1 MAQDGIIIKRKVRSN
16 FTVLDNNIIRDDRL
30 SWKALGIL
38 TYLLSLPPNFKLY
51 LKKLG
56 SLRPSGRDSTRTGL
70 VELQECG
77 YLTIEK
83 IRDEETGRFLGNFWE
98 VTDTPAALENQP
110 SSPETDFPNT
120 GFPISDFPASENP
133 SLINTSKYK
142 ELNVLQST
150 TTNTALSLAHLKL
163 SEIENRQILNLLKG
177 VDSSAQ
183 LMLVDELEGA
193 LRGRSIKTSPVQ
205 WFGGLVKRYKNK
217 SFNPS
222 AGLQIAANR
231 SRRQVA
237 VADHERKPKP
247 TSKDQARANMAQIKS
262 SLGFKAASAG
272 KDGSL

>member
-16 FTVLDNNIIRDDRL
+16 FTVLDNNVIRDDRL

-38 TYLLSLPPNFKLY
+38 TYLLSLPPDFKLY

-83 IRDEETGRFLGNFWE
+83 IRDEESGRFLGNFWE
-98 VTDTPAALENQP
+98 VTDSPETLENQP
-110 SSPETDFPNT
+110 TSPETDFPNT
-120 GFPISDFPASENP
+120 GFPISGFPASENP
-133 SLINTSKYK
+133 TLLNTSSNK
-142 ELNVLQST
+142 ELNIQST
-150 TTNTALSLAHLKL
+150 TTTDPINLAHLKL
-163 SEIENRQILNLLKG
+163 SEIEVKQIILLLEG

-193 LRGRSIKTSPVQ
+193 IRGRSIKTSPVQ

-231 SRRQVA
+231 NRRQVVA
-237 VADHERKPKP
+237 ADHERKPKP

-262 SLGFKAASAG
+262 SLGFKTASAG
-272 KDGSL
+272 RDGSL

>member
-16 FTVLDNNIIRDDRL
+16 FTVLDNNVIRDDRL

-38 TYLLSLPPNFKLY
+38 TYLLSLPSDFKLY
-51 LKKLG
+51 LKMLG

-83 IRDEETGRFLGNFWE
+83 IRDDTGRFLGNFWE
-98 VTDTPAALENQP
+98 VTDTPETPENQP

-120 GFPISDFPASENP
+120 GFPISDFPASENHT
-133 SLINTSKYK
+133 LLNTSNNK
-142 ELNVLQST
+142 ELNVLQRTT
-150 TTNTALSLAHLKL
+150 TTNPINLAHLKL
-163 SEIENRQILNLLKG
+163 SEIEIQQIILLLEG
-177 VDSSAQ
+177 IDSSAQ

-193 LRGRSIKTSPVQ
+193 IRGRSIKTSPVQ
-205 WFGGLVKRYKNK
+205 WFGGIVKRYKNK

-222 AGLQIAANR
+222 AGLQVAANR

-237 VADHERKPKP
+237 AADHERKLKP

-262 SLGFKAASAG
+262 SLGFKAASAR

>member
-16 FTVLDNNIIRDDRL
+16 FTVLDNNVIRDDRL

-38 TYLLSLPPNFKLY
+38 TYLLSLPPDFKLY

-77 YLTIEK
+77 YLKIEK
-83 IRDEETGRFLGNFWE
+83 IRDDESGRFLGNFWE
-98 VTDTPAALENQP
+98 VTDTPETLETHS

-120 GFPISDFPASENP
+120 GFPISDFPASENHT
-133 SLINTSKYK
+133 LLNTSSNNK
-142 ELNVLQST
+142 ELNIQST
-150 TTNTALSLAHLKL
+150 TTTNPINLAHLKL
-163 SEIENRQILNLLKG
+163 SEIEIQQIILLLEG
-177 VDSSAQ
+177 VDTSSQ

-193 LRGRSIKTSPVQ
+193 IRGRSIKTSPVQ

-217 SFNPS
+217 AFNPS
-222 AGLQIAANR
+222 AGLQVAANR

-237 VADHERKPKP
+237 AADRERKLKP

-262 SLGFKAASAG
+262 SFGFKTASAG
-272 KDGSL
+272 RDESL

>member
-16 FTVLDNNIIRDDRL
+16 FTVLDNNVIRDDRL

-38 TYLLSLPPNFKLY
+38 TYLLSLPPDFKLY

-83 IRDEETGRFLGNFWE
+83 IRDEESGRFLGNFWE
-98 VTDTPAALENQP
+98 VTDTPEAIGNCP
-110 SSPETDFPNT
+110 STPETDFPNT
-120 GFPISDFPASENP
+120 GFPIADFPASENHT
-133 SLINTSKYK
+133 LLNTSNNK

-150 TTNTALSLAHLKL
+150 TTTTPLNLAHLKL
-163 SEIENRQILNLLKG
+163 SDIEIQQIILLLNG
-177 VDSSAQ
+177 IDSSAQ
-183 LMLVDELEGA
+183 LMLIDELEGA
-193 LRGRSIKTSPVQ
+193 IRGRSIKTSPVQ

-237 VADHERKPKP
+237 AADRERKLKP

-262 SLGFKAASAG
+262 SLGFKTASAG
-272 KDGSL
+272 RDGSL

>member
-1 MAQDGIIIKRKVRSN
+1 MAQEGIIIKRKVKSN
-16 FTVLDNNIIRDDRL
+16 FTVLDNNVIRDDRL

-38 TYLLSLPPNFKLY
+38 TYLLSLPSDFKLY
-51 LKKLG
+51 LKMLG

-77 YLTIEK
+77 YLSIEK
-83 IRDEETGRFLGNFWE
+83 IRDDTGRFLGNFWE
-98 VTDTPAALENQP
+98 VTDTPDAFENQP

-133 SLINTSKYK
+133 TLLNTSSKK
-142 ELNVLQST
+142 ELNIQST
-150 TTNTALSLAHLKL
+150 TTTNPIGLAHLKL
-163 SEIENRQILNLLKG
+163 SEIEIQQIILLLEG
-177 VDSSAQ
+177 IDSSAQ

-193 LRGRSIKTSPVQ
+193 IRGRSIKTSPVQ
-205 WFGGLVKRYKNK
+205 WFGGIVKRYKNK

-237 VADHERKPKP
+237 AADRERKLKP

-262 SLGFKAASAG
+262 SLGFKTASAG
-272 KDGSL
+272 RDGSL

>member
-1 MAQDGIIIKRKVRSN
+1 MAQDGIIIKRKVRTN
-16 FTVLDNNIIRDDRL
+16 FTVLDNNVIRDDRL

-38 TYLLSLPPNFKLY
+38 TYLLSLPPDFKLY

-83 IRDEETGRFLGNFWE
+83 IRDEESGRFLGNFWE
-98 VTDTPAALENQP
+98 VTDTPEAFENGP
-110 SSPETDFPNT
+110 STPETDFPNT
-120 GFPISDFPASENP
+120 DFPISDFPASENP
-133 SLINTSKYK
+133 TLLNKGSSNK
-142 ELNVLQST
+142 ELNIQST
-150 TTNTALSLAHLKL
+150 TTTPINLAHLKL
-163 SEIENRQILNLLKG
+163 SEIEIQQIILLLNG
-177 VDSSAQ
+177 IDSSAQ
-183 LMLVDELEGA
+183 LMLIDELEGA
-193 LRGRSIKTSPVQ
+193 IRGRSIKTTPVQ
-205 WFGGLVKRYKNK
+205 WFGGLVRRYKNK

-231 SRRQVA
+231 KRRQVA

-262 SLGFKAASAG
+262 SLGFKTASAG
-272 KDGSL
+272 RDGSL